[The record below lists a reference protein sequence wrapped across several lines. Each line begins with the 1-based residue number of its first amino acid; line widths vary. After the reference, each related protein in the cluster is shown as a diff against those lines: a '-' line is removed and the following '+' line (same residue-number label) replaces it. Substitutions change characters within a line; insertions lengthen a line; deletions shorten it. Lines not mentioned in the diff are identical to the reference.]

1 MKNIRIEKRGINY
14 YVVIADTER
23 FGNDAIMFEGINKE
37 ECENYIER
45 TMKMLEEISMTYGQ
59 KEEKV
64 LKEISNILKNN
75 KKKNKQFES
84 FMNRCFA
91 FTGDYGFDVDKET
104 WCSRESKYTIYEMK
118 GTKAGLRIVVNK
130 RNEVI
135 RKGRYWGKG
144 EVESFCGLNG
154 EQVWKLM

>member
-1 MKNIRIEKRGINY
+1 MKNVRIEKKGTNY

-23 FGNDAIMFEGINKE
+23 FGKDAVMFEGINKE

-64 LKEISNILKNN
+64 IKEIAEILKKNE
-75 KKKNKQFES
+75 KKNAQFES

-91 FTGDYGFDVDKET
+91 LTSDYGFDLDKET
-104 WCSRESKYTIYEMK
+104 WHSREETYTIYEMK
-118 GTKAGLRIVVNK
+118 GTRAGLRIVVNS
-130 RNEVI
+130 NGEVV
-135 RKGRYWGKG
+135 RKGRFLAKG
-144 EVESFCGLNG
+144 ETESFGNLNG
-154 EQVWKLM
+154 EDVWKVI